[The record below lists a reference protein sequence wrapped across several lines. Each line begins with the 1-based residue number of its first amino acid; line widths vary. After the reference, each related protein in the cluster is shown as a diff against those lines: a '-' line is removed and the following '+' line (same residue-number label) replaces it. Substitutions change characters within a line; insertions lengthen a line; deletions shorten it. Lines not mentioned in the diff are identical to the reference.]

1 MVANG
6 IEIPLFLQNKYAE
19 FENTI
24 DELATMIV
32 NSLKTQKNN

>member
-1 MVANG
+1 MVVNG
-6 IEIPLFLQNKYAE
+6 IEIPLFLQNKYSE

-32 NSLKTQKNN
+32 HSLKTQKR